1 VPEHRLQI
9 NLAKVSNFVRK
20 YRGVGMEGSSDGH
33 APILLLA
40 VQPGRFFGIDAET
53 RQFDTSDI
61 PYVTPANDNAPTKVR
76 LAARCG
82 ALLRRLIDLRRLSRP
97 VT

>member
-1 VPEHRLQI
+1 MDTRRSYYLQF
-9 NLAKVSNFVRK
+9 NEDDFSELN
-20 YRGVGMEGSSDGH
+20 
-33 APILLLA
+33 
-40 VQPGRFFGIDAET
+40 AET

>member
-1 VPEHRLQI
+1 MDTRRSYYLQ
-9 NLAKVSNFVRK
+9 
-20 YRGVGMEGSSDGH
+20 SSKDDFSELDG
-33 APILLLA
+33 
-40 VQPGRFFGIDAET
+40 ET

-82 ALLRRLIDLRRLSRP
+82 ALLRRLIDLRRLRP